1 MRNVS
6 EGAAARFHTDIPSA
20 IGSKTCREAT
30 SPLSVRFFGPPS
42 KRRGQDTVWLAW
54 ARAENLRTRFLMLA
68 YCSRMSSNGVE
79 LSGRLI
85 RIPNKRAV
93 MKAHLKTLSTRTW
106 LFLVVPV
113 VALAYPV
120 IRIVGPAV
128 IHAVVPEVVRSVL
141 RVI

>member
-1 MRNVS
+1 M
-6 EGAAARFHTDIPSA
+6 G
-20 IGSKTCREAT
+20 
-30 SPLSVRFFGPPS
+30 L
-42 KRRGQDTVWLAW
+42 
-54 ARAENLRTRFLMLA
+54 AENLQTLFGILA
-68 YCSRMSSNGVE
+68 YCSTMSSNGVE
-79 LSGRLI
+79 LSGRLV
-85 RIPNKRAV
+85 RILQQRVV